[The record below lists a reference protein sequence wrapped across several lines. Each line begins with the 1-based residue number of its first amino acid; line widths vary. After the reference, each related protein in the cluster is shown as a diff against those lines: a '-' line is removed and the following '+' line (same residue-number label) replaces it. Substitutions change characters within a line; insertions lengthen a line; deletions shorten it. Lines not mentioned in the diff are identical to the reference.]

1 MRVKTADLR
10 NNLSRYIREVREN
23 LETIVVCDR
32 DRPVAVLSPVA
43 DENDL
48 EWEQHKVDM
57 QALARRTGMPVRVP
71 AKRPTTPEQEP
82 LVAPDGRVDVDTV
95 AAMREEKDY

>member
-23 LETIVVCDR
+23 SETIVVCDR

-48 EWEQHKVDM
+48 EWEQHKMDIKAAKEEEAVM
-57 QALARRTGMPVRVP
+57 AAKLAS
-71 AKRPTTPEQEP
+71 A
-82 LVAPDGRVDVDTV
+82 
-95 AAMREEKDY
+95 